1 MLRIT
6 ISDSGSEQRWILQG
20 RLAEPWVGELETNWK
35 DRNRHDARRYVV
47 DLTEVTLIDKRGEKL
62 LRAMWRA
69 GAELIARGVYLRYL
83 VEDIHS
89 RCRRFRRSA

>member
-6 ISDSGSEQRWILQG
+6 ISDGGGEQRWSLQG
-20 RLAEPWVGELETNWK
+20 RLVEPWVAELETNWK
-35 DRNRHDARRYVV
+35 ERNRHDTRTYVV
-47 DLTEVTLIDKRGEKL
+47 DLSEVTLIDKRGEKL

-83 VEDIHS
+83 VADINS